1 MEVHRPNRRNFLRQP
16 LILKPSQ
23 GGAHMTVYMNGVFL
37 LNFMVDFLLLLAAA
51 RLCGYPVKLYR
62 VALAALLGGVY
73 GACCL
78 LPGFLF
84 LGNILWRTVSL
95 AMIAVIAYGMS
106 VSGARRGLVFAFLCL
121 ALSGAVMGMDKGGI
135 LGVVSAA
142 GVVCLL
148 CCFGF
153 RGRIGGATYLPVELF
168 YKDKHIRITALQ
180 DTGNTLRDPV
190 TGRQVLVVGADVA
203 SRLTGLTQQQLR
215 TPVDSVGVLPGL
227 RLIPYRSV
235 GSHSFLL
242 AIRLPKVKI
251 GTWQGSTLVAF
262 APDFLS
268 PEGAYQG
275 LTGGV
280 V

>member
-1 MEVHRPNRRNFLRQP
+1 
-16 LILKPSQ
+16 
-23 GGAHMTVYMNGVFL
+23 MTVYMDGVFL

-51 RLCGYPVKLYR
+51 RLCGYPVKWLR
-62 VALAALLGGVY
+62 ITLGALLGGVY

-78 LPGFLF
+78 LPGFYF

-95 AMIAVIAYGMS
+95 GMIAAVAYGVS
-106 VSGARRGLVFAFLCL
+106 VSGARRGVVFAFLCL
-121 ALSGAVMGMDKGGI
+121 ALGGAVMGLDKGGI
-135 LGVVSAA
+135 LGIISAA
-142 GVVCLL
+142 GILCLL

-153 RGRIGGATYLPVELF
+153 QGPIGGAAYLPVELF
-168 YKDKHIRITALQ
+168 YEDKHICITALQ
-180 DTGNTLRDPV
+180 DTGNTLRDPI

-235 GSHSFLL
+235 GSNSFLL

-251 GTWQGSTLVAF
+251 GSWQGSTLVAF